1 MSWQALFTAA
11 ALLISVSLIAS
22 GRFPMDWVALGTL
35 AALYL
40 AGIITPDQAL
50 AGFSAPATITLA
62 GIYVVS
68 GGLRRSGAIALIG
81 QWMLDAGGRS
91 PGRLSG
97 LLYGVAGLFS
107 AFMANL
113 AALVIL
119 LPLGYRLSRAAKI
132 PVGKLLLPVALFTSL
147 GGYLTLLGT
156 PPNLIAADLLQQR
169 AGVSLGLFSIAV
181 VGMPTFL
188 FALAWV
194 AGFGHRL
201 LPSTGERPMQV
212 GPNLQELSKTY
223 KVDDLF
229 YRLRVRA
236 GSDLAGKRLRDLD
249 LRTRWEVNVVGV
261 ARPGGAPFRPWPD
274 LQLEENDEI
283 IVQGQRANILQLA
296 SIHHLEP
303 KGSVT
308 LVDLARL
315 TPAQLELAEI
325 LIPPYASLVGRTL
338 QEIQFAKT
346 YGLNVLAILREGVAS
361 AKRLANTPLQPGDRL
376 LVEGAPRQIQA
387 LRKDADII
395 VLSQLGPKL
404 EDIVERRSYLMLGIL
419 GGVMLFSLLPWG
431 SLPMAALLGALLTV
445 IVGASDSREAYEDVD
460 WGIVIFIAALLPLAT
475 AMENSGLAAGLGD
488 FLLRFLAPLSPYALL
503 AALFAISVLLTQ
515 ALPNSLLALILT
527 PIAIYIAQ
535 SAGLRPEPLV
545 IAVMAGVSASF
556 LTPITDVI
564 AILVRAPGRYAF
576 KHYVLLNLP
585 IVVVMGLS
593 VIFLAPLAWP
603 W

>member
-22 GRFPMDWVALGTL
+22 GRFPMDWVALG
-35 AALYL
+35 ALSAFYL

-81 QWMLDAGGRS
+81 QWLLDAGGRS

-119 LPLGYRLSRAAKI
+119 LPLSYRLSRAAKI

-181 VGMPTFL
+181 VGAPTFL

-194 AGFGHRL
+194 VGFGHKL
-201 LPSTGERPMQV
+201 LPSTGERPVQV

-223 KVDDLF
+223 NIDDLF

-249 LRTRWEVNVVGV
+249 WRTRWEVNVVGV
-261 ARPGGAPFRPWPD
+261 ARPGGAPFRPWSD

-283 IVQGQRANILQLA
+283 IVQGERANILQLA

-315 TPAQLELAEI
+315 TPAQLELAEV
-325 LIPPYASLVGRTL
+325 LIPPYSPLVGKTL
-338 QEIQFAKT
+338 QELQFAKT

-361 AKRLANTPLQPGDRL
+361 AKRLADTPLQPGDRL
-376 LVEGAPRQIQA
+376 LVGGAPRQIQA

-419 GGVMLFSLLPWG
+419 GGVILFSLLPWG
-431 SLPMAALLGALLTV
+431 SLPMAALLGALLTI
-445 IVGASDSREAYEDVD
+445 IVGASDPREAYEDVD
-460 WGIVIFIAALLPLAT
+460 WGIVIFIAALLPMAT
-475 AMENSGLAAGLGD
+475 AMEHSGLAAALGD

-515 ALPNSLLALILT
+515 VLSNSLLALLLT

-556 LTPITDVI
+556 LTPLTDVI

-576 KHYVLLNLP
+576 KHYVLFNLP

-593 VIFLAPLAWP
+593 VVFLAPLVWP